1 MVKRD
6 CKIIVIV
13 DVVPQEKNTF
23 NKILCRNLSNQGKI
37 SRIGISQSGTKG
49 EVGEGSN
56 DE

>member
-13 DVVPQEKNTF
+13 DVLPQEKNTF